1 MIRALYKWTTLP
13 LLYLSI
19 YTFQLMPSTRRE
31 KWFIKGEAMRLLKT
45 KSSKTTLEESL
56 EKFKQHL
63 RTCGYPNSH
72 RKVPFRA
79 LTEKKKAKEKI
90 LRLVT
95 APPSSEQP
103 KTNTDRTME
112 SSTKS
117 A

>member
-1 MIRALYKWTTLP
+1 
-13 LLYLSI
+13 
-19 YTFQLMPSTRRE
+19 MPSTRRE
-31 KWFIKGEAMRLLKT
+31 KWFIKGKAMR
-45 KSSKTTLEESL
+45 KTTLEGSL

-90 LRLVT
+90 LPLVT

-103 KTNTDRTME
+103 KTNTDGAME

-117 A
+117 G